1 MLKVL
6 TSLLTTATNQI
17 PSRDVDL
24 NIRFRSASVLRNFF
38 IHHIPLYIYPIISHL
53 HPPRRDWTHA
63 KIIFLLSGNQLRF
76 SKPLSPTSQRLLSIR
91 KLIPQHGSRHAQP
104 SDIVL
109 SPLDIFVSF
118 KQFSFDRR
126 ILAGINAC
134 GYEKPTPIQEKAIPE
149 VLKGR
154 DVMGLAQ
161 TGTGKT
167 AAFALPIMQRLL
179 ENKISGQ
186 GPIRVLVLAPT
197 RELALQIHENFMEL
211 GVEAGI
217 RSSAVF
223 GGVGAMPQIQAA
235 RRSSIVVACPG
246 RLLDLMNQDVIKL
259 DMVDTLVLDE
269 ADRMLDM
276 GFLPD
281 IRRIMSKLPK
291 RRQNLLFSATMPNDI
306 RDLADKILYRPATVQ
321 VANTAPAKTVEH
333 AFYPVSQ
340 HLKNGLL
347 FKVLAETD
355 YDSLLIFTRTKHKA
369 KNISRRLVARG
380 HKATFLQGNM
390 SQNQRQRSLD
400 GFRDGTFKVMVA
412 TDIAARGIDCDRIT
426 HVINLDIPDTAETY
440 THRIGRTGRAGRSG
454 SAFTFVTRDDLRLMR
469 EIEKAVGYPIEHR
482 TLEDFDYDK
491 PNTHPDTDKGYSRK
505 PAAARKP
512 EGGRKPGRGRKPA
525 EAGSVDD
532 ARNAGEG
539 RKQGGR
545 RKPGSGPAKHS
556 DERRDS
562 RPVNKRK
569 PGSSKNSDDEGVKR
583 KTGRPSRKR
592 RRPSRFSKV

>member
-1 MLKVL
+1 M
-6 TSLLTTATNQI
+6 
-17 PSRDVDL
+17 
-24 NIRFRSASVLRNFF
+24 
-38 IHHIPLYIYPIISHL
+38 
-53 HPPRRDWTHA
+53 
-63 KIIFLLSGNQLRF
+63 
-76 SKPLSPTSQRLLSIR
+76 
-91 KLIPQHGSRHAQP
+91 
-104 SDIVL
+104 
-109 SPLDIFVSF
+109 SF

-126 ILAGINAC
+126 IMAGIHAC
-134 GYEKPTPIQEKAIPE
+134 GYETPTPIQTKAIPE

-179 ENKISGQ
+179 EKKFSGQ

-217 RSSAVF
+217 RSAAVF

-235 RRSSIVVACPG
+235 RRSSVIVACPG
-246 RLLDLMNQDVIKL
+246 RLLDLMNQGVIKL
-259 DMVDTLVLDE
+259 DKVDTLVLDE

-281 IRRIMSKLPK
+281 IRKIMSKLPQ
-291 RRQNLLFSATMPNDI
+291 RRQNLLFSATMPDDI

-333 AFYPVSQ
+333 VFYPVSQ
-340 HLKNGLL
+340 HLKNNLL
-347 FKVLAETD
+347 FKVLEQTD
-355 YDSLLIFTRTKHKA
+355 YDSLLVFTRTKHKA
-369 KNISRRLVARG
+369 KNLARRLAARG

-390 SQNQRQRSLD
+390 SQNQRQRALD
-400 GFRDGTFKVMVA
+400 GFRDGSFKVMVA

-426 HVINLDIPDTAETY
+426 HVVNLDVPDTAETY

-454 SAFTFVTRDDLRLMR
+454 SAFSFVTRDDLRLMR
-469 EIEKAVGYPIEHR
+469 EIEKAVGYSIEHR

-491 PNTHPDTDKGYSRK
+491 PNTHPAPAKRGGGRK
-505 PAAARKP
+505 PAADRKP
-512 EGGRKPGRGRKPA
+512 AGERRPGRGRKPA
-525 EAGSVDD
+525 EARDGDES
-532 ARNAGEG
+532 RKPAGE
-539 RKQGGR
+539 RKSGGR
-545 RKPGSGPAKHS
+545 RKPGGGRKPSGGPAKSS

-562 RPVNKRK
+562 RPSSKRK
-569 PGSSKNSDDEGVKR
+569 SGGPKGNQEDSAKR
-583 KTGRPSRKR
+583 KTGRPSRRK

>member
-1 MLKVL
+1 M
-6 TSLLTTATNQI
+6 
-17 PSRDVDL
+17 
-24 NIRFRSASVLRNFF
+24 
-38 IHHIPLYIYPIISHL
+38 
-53 HPPRRDWTHA
+53 
-63 KIIFLLSGNQLRF
+63 
-76 SKPLSPTSQRLLSIR
+76 
-91 KLIPQHGSRHAQP
+91 
-104 SDIVL
+104 
-109 SPLDIFVSF
+109 
-118 KQFSFDRR
+118 
-126 ILAGINAC
+126 AGIDAC
-134 GYEKPTPIQEKAIPE
+134 GYETPTPIQTKAIPE
-149 VLKGR
+149 VLNGH

-179 ENKISGQ
+179 EKKFSGQ

-197 RELALQIHENFMEL
+197 RELALQIHDNIMEL
-211 GVEAGI
+211 GIEAGI
-217 RSSAVF
+217 RSAAVF

-246 RLLDLMNQDVIKL
+246 RLLDLMNQGVIKL
-259 DMVDTLVLDE
+259 DKVDTLVLDE

-281 IRRIMSKLPK
+281 IRRIMAKLPK

-306 RDLADKILYRPATVQ
+306 RDLADKILYRPVTVQ

-340 HLKNGLL
+340 HLKNNLL

-355 YDSLLIFTRTKHKA
+355 YDSMLVFTRTKHKA
-369 KNISRRLVARG
+369 KNLARRLAARG

-390 SQNQRQRSLD
+390 SQNQRQKSLD

-426 HVINLDIPDTAETY
+426 HVLNLDIPDTAETY

-469 EIEKAVGYPIEHR
+469 EIEKAVGYSIEHR
-482 TLEDFDYDK
+482 TVEDFDYDK
-491 PNTHPDTDKGYSRK
+491 PNTHPAPAPRKGGGRK
-505 PAAARKP
+505 PSG
-512 EGGRKPGRGRKPA
+512 ERKPGRGRKPSQ
-525 EAGSVDD
+525 G
-532 ARNAGEG
+532 RNADENRG
-539 RKQGGR
+539 RDEERRSDSR
-545 RKPGSGPAKHS
+545 RKPGRGRKSSEGRDTAENRGRDENRRSDNRRKSGGGRKQSSGPAKHS

-562 RPVNKRK
+562 RPARKRK
-569 PGSSKNSDDEGVKR
+569 PGNSKGSGEDSVKR
-583 KTGRPSRKR
+583 KTGRPSRR
-592 RRPSRFSKV
+592 RRSSSRFSKV